1 MNKIA
6 QGLIGATAAI
16 LLLAGCSA
24 VSAEAQGV
32 PSVAPSATASSESSA
47 SPSSTPS
54 ASPGN
59 TDPSSNQW
67 NGFASQRDWYLR
79 SLDGALSG
87 NPPSEDQLIA
97 AGNLACKQLNN
108 GKKIDAVRVVTGTG
122 PSADLDNRNIVEAA
136 RMVYCPDAG

>member
-32 PSVAPSATASSESSA
+32 PAPSS
-47 SPSSTPS
+47 SSTPNETP
-54 ASPGN
+54 SPAPVAVGTPTPN
-59 TDPSSNQW
+59 TDPSSNKW
-67 NGFASQRDWYLR
+67 NGFASQREWYLR
-79 SLDGALSG
+79 SLEGAISG
-87 NPPSEDQLIA
+87 QPPSDDQLIA
-97 AGNLACKQLNN
+97 AGNLACEQIKS
-108 GKKIDAVRVVTGTG
+108 GKKLNLVRVVKGSG

-136 RMVYCPDAG
+136 RMVYCPGVG